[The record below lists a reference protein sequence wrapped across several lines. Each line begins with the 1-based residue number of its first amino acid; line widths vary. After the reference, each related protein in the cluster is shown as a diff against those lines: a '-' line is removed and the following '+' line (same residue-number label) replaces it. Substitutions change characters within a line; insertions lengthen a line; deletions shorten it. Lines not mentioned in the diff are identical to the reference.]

1 MPLQISDGRARAALD
16 MLGLMLAKTSG
27 LYTKVGRE
35 LQRHIALYQ
44 VLQQR
49 PLPTAKEDEE

>member
-1 MPLQISDGRARAALD
+1 